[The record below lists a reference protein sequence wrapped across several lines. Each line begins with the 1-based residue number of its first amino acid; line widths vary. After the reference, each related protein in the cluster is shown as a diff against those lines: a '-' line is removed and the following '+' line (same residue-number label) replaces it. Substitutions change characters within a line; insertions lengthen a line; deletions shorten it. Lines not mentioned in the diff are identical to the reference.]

1 MERPET
7 TSCMLE
13 LCTGLLA
20 WVHART
26 REVRGS
32 REHLGSRP
40 NPPPAPPSHR
50 RQMPEATR
58 SSA

>member
-40 NPPPAPPSHR
+40 NPPPRAPLPQTPDAR
-50 RQMPEATR
+50 GDAL
-58 SSA
+58 